1 MSDPV
6 MESSSLIQC
15 FEYTE
20 KLIIQKTP
28 FKLDIKLSNGFVFN
42 MSWDEDRR
50 PKPLK
55 DLKKS
60 PSTIE
65 KNLDKKQRYIQGK
78 QSKEELKADKSTVK
92 HKTKI
97 EIKCEECNII
107 VNSKNQLESHKF
119 QKHKTN
125 EIFRCQYCKEDLKS
139 KKDLKEH
146 IKLHK
151 TEENEQRSSRYEISQ
166 KQIEEQR
173 QKDIESH
180 NDIEELLR
188 QCRRDMF
195 DDNDEDDEAYVDSD
209 SEE

>member
-20 KLIIQKTP
+20 KLISQKTP

-65 KNLDKKQRYIQGK
+65 KNLDKKQKYIQGK

-125 EIFRCQYCKEDLKS
+125 EIFRCEYCKEDLKS

-180 NDIEELLR
+180 NEIEELLR

-195 DDNDEDDEAYVDSD
+195 DDNDEDDEVYVDSD